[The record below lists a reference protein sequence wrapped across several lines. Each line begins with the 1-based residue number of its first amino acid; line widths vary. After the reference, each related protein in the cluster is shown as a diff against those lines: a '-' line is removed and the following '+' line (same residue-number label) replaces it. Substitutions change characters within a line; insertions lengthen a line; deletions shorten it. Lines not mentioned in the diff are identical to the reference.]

1 MNKTPEKRRGLPF
14 LAGPAEPL
22 RVPLLLMVNPLAV
35 LEQVMRSFVP
45 QVTETADPLAW
56 ELPDRKVVAR
66 KSRTY
71 TQREA
76 ARRAGIAPADMARLW
91 RALGFAEVSGD
102 LYEFTDADV
111 EAFREI
117 AQLLTD
123 QLIDLD
129 LAVTMAR
136 PMGHLLSRL
145 GAAQVSALVGLS
157 DRPGGGN
164 GPPAPD
170 AGVAV
175 DRLIQMLERV
185 AVYALR
191 RHLAMAAS
199 AELPV
204 GGAGEA
210 RPQAVGFVDITSYT
224 ALSERLGVS
233 DLTQLLEGFEAC
245 VFDQVAAGGRVVK
258 TLGDE
263 VLFVAE
269 GPTAAAEIALSV
281 VEASEADP
289 DLPRVHA
296 GLAYGPLLERAG
308 DVFGPTVN
316 VASRAT
322 SRARAG
328 SVIVDQAFRDAL
340 GDDHRFRFRRQAG
353 RPVRGYPAL
362 VTYRLLRPAADV
374 GGRGGQR

>member
-1 MNKTPEKRRGLPF
+1 MNERPEKRRGLPF
-14 LAGPAEPL
+14 FAPTPEPL
-22 RVPLLLMVNPLAV
+22 RAPLLLMINPFAV
-35 LEQVMRSFVP
+35 LEQFMRSFIP
-45 QVTETADPLAW
+45 QVSETADALTW
-56 ELPDRKVVAR
+56 GLPDRRVVTSKPRA
-66 KSRTY
+66 Y
-71 TQREA
+71 TQQEA
-76 ARRAGIAPADMARLW
+76 AQRAGIAPADMARLW

-102 LYEFTDADV
+102 LRKFTDADV

-117 AQLLTD
+117 ARLLTD

-145 GAAQVSALVGLS
+145 GAAQVTALVGLV
-157 DRPGGGN
+157 DRPAAGHGQSG
-164 GPPAPD
+164 PD
-170 AGVAV
+170 AGVAA

-191 RHLAMAAS
+191 RHLAVAAS

-204 GGAGEA
+204 GGAGVTH
-210 RPQAVGFVDITSYT
+210 RQVVGFIDITSYT

-316 VASRAT
+316 IAARAT
-322 SRARAG
+322 SIARGG
-328 SVIVDQAFRDAL
+328 SVVVNEAFRDAL
-340 GDDHRFRFRRQAG
+340 KDDHRFRVRRQAG

>member
-1 MNKTPEKRRGLPF
+1 MNEPPDKRRGLPF
-14 LAGPAEPL
+14 FAAPAEPL

-35 LEQVMRSFVP
+35 LEQFMRSFVP
-45 QVTETADPLAW
+45 QVTETADALGWGLA
-56 ELPDRKVVAR
+56 DRRVVTGKPRA
-66 KSRTY
+66 Y

-76 ARRAGIAPADMARLW
+76 AQRAGIAPDDMARLW

-102 LYEFTDADV
+102 RKEFTDADIG
-111 EAFREI
+111 AFREI

-145 GAAQVSALVGLS
+145 GAAQVTALVSLM
-157 DRPGGGN
+157 DRPAAGD
-164 GPPAPD
+164 GPPAPE
-170 AGVAV
+170 AGVAA

-191 RHLAMAAS
+191 RHLAVAAS
-199 AELPV
+199 AEVPL

-210 RPQAVGFVDITSYT
+210 RPQAVGFIDITRYT
-224 ALSERLGVS
+224 ALSDRLGVAE
-233 DLTQLLEGFEAC
+233 LTELLERFEAC
-245 VFDQVAAGGRVVK
+245 VFDRVASGGRVVK

-263 VLFVAE
+263 VLFVAQ
-269 GPTAAAEIALSV
+269 GPAAAAEIALSV
-281 VEASEADP
+281 VEASEAEP
-289 DLPRVHA
+289 RLPSVHA

-316 VASRAT
+316 VAARAT
-322 SRARAG
+322 SLARAG
-328 SVIVDQAFRDAL
+328 TVIVDQAFRDAL
-340 GDDHRFRFRRQAG
+340 GDSHHFRFRRHA
-353 RPVRGYPAL
+353 RRTVRGYPAFA
-362 VTYRLLRPAADV
+362 TYRLLRPRTNSEPR
-374 GGRGGQR
+374 GRQR